1 MFKGQATYK
10 KNVVPLVVTYNLNFK
25 NLAFLI
31 RKNLQLLYTNQKQRE
46 ILSQLLFPSKVLG
59 T

>member
-1 MFKGQATYK
+1 MMEDFTR
-10 KNVVPLVVTYNLNFK
+10 NVVPLVVTYNLNFK
-25 NLAFLI
+25 NLAFLVC
-31 RKNLQLLYTNQKQRE
+31 KNLQLLYTNQKQRE